1 MTTLVTGAAGF
12 IGYHVARKLADRG
25 ERVIG
30 IDNLSDSYG
39 AELKRRRLVQLS
51 TYRNFRFQQV
61 ELSDRNALA
70 EALKGEPIDVVVHLA
85 AQPNVRH
92 ATGKSARLSSNSN
105 VVGHLNLLE
114 HCRDAGGFEKLV
126 YASSSSVYG
135 ARNHIPFHEGGADR
149 TARPRSM
156 RRRRSRRR

>member
-51 TYRNFRFQQV
+51 TYKNLKFQ
-61 ELSDRNALA
+61 
-70 EALKGEPIDVVVHLA
+70 K
-85 AQPNVRH
+85 
-92 ATGKSARLSSNSN
+92 
-105 VVGHLNLLE
+105 
-114 HCRDAGGFEKLV
+114 
-126 YASSSSVYG
+126 
-135 ARNHIPFHEGGADR
+135 
-149 TARPRSM
+149 
-156 RRRRSRRR
+156 